1 MKLIRR
7 GNYELPKTLIMLR
20 ELEEEI
26 REERGEEFAD
36 LVGLSFSY
44 SPEENDFFTYAN
56 APIDM
61 VLLTFTRVDS
71 YCGFITEFSTIED
84 LENAP
89 IALFERLGF
98 CDSDYSAKIIANH
111 IRDFLR
117 LLITVKNI
125 FSLDQEDDEKHEDQT
140 PEEEYFYRKIME
152 KFDLEPFESV
162 LQYKQEIMESRARE
176 VAIMTKNGIGV
187 MPICDEGPHNI
198 FELNEEWDNPIDEI
212 KRFFEDASLESKLAC
227 IRNLQEQFSLEHG
240 VDLLDFL
247 IDEMTK
253 LGFVNEVKKLSS
265 FTL

>member
-26 REERGEEFAD
+26 REERGKEFAD

-44 SPEENDFFTYAN
+44 SHEENDFFTYAN

-84 LENAP
+84 LEYAP

-98 CDSDYSAKIIANH
+98 CDSDYSVKIIANN

-117 LLITVKNI
+117 LLITVKTYSASI
-125 FSLDQEDDEKHEDQT
+125 
-140 PEEEYFYRKIME
+140 RKTM
-152 KFDLEPFESV
+152 KSM
-162 LQYKQEIMESRARE
+162 KAR
-176 VAIMTKNGIGV
+176 
-187 MPICDEGPHNI
+187 
-198 FELNEEWDNPIDEI
+198 
-212 KRFFEDASLESKLAC
+212 
-227 IRNLQEQFSLEHG
+227 
-240 VDLLDFL
+240 LLMKTTS
-247 IDEMTK
+247 IER
-253 LGFVNEVKKLSS
+253 S
-265 FTL
+265 